1 MQGVVDAHLRALV
14 SGPVAASRSGPRAE
28 LLAWVDTAFNGTLTI
43 PRGQVA
49 ALGLPK
55 QSSAEAVLADGRC
68 VELETFGCHFDWF
81 GGTYETQ
88 VIASD
93 GEHAL
98 LGTMLLDG
106 HRLSIDYA
114 AKTVE
119 LV

>member
-1 MQGVVDAHLRALV
+1 MDGVVDAYLRALV
-14 SGPVAASRSGPRAE
+14 GVRVAASRGGPRVE

-55 QSSAEAVLADGRC
+55 HSSAEAILADGRV
-68 VELETFGCHFDWF
+68 VELETFSCHFDWF

-93 GEHAL
+93 GEYAL

-106 HRLSIDYA
+106 HRLTIDYA

>member
-1 MQGVVDAHLRALV
+1 MNGVVDAHLRALV
-14 SGPVAASRSGPRAE
+14 SVPVAASRDGTRVD
-28 LLAWVDTAFNGTLTI
+28 LLVWVDTAFNGTLTI
-43 PRGQVA
+43 PRGQAA

-55 QSSAEAVLADGRC
+55 QSTAEAVLADGRC

-81 GGTYETQ
+81 RGTYETQ
-88 VIASD
+88 VIAID

-119 LV
+119 LA